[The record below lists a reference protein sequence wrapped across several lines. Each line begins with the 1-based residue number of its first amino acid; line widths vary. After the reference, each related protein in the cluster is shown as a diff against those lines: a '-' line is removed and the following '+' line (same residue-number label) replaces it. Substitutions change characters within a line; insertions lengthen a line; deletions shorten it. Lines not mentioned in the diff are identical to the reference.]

1 MTHLLS
7 PVFFSLS
14 LFVHTRECYYRGE
27 RMLKEG
33 KFLKMHHGIH
43 FFRLGIFRASLI
55 FCMGGK
61 LREEMEG
68 DKRDEIMQIK
78 FLV

>member
-1 MTHLLS
+1 MYHNLIEYI
-7 PVFFSLS
+7 VF
-14 LFVHTRECYYRGE
+14 G
-27 RMLKEG
+27 G
-33 KFLKMHHGIH
+33 
-43 FFRLGIFRASLI
+43 GIFRASLK

-78 FLV
+78 FLQIVFLNNF